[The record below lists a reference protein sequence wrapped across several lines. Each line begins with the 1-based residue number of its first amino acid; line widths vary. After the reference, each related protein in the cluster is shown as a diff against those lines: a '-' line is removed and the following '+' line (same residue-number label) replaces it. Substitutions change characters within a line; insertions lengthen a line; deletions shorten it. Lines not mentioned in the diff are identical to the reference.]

1 MYIWCVRPGLSG
13 TRRWAASHCLFA
25 KLGPRRGCFRANT
38 SSTPWLG
45 ALTVHSG
52 EYLARGDPSRAG
64 RGGGLPRIAYSRS
77 WAVDAAIFVP
87 APRISSVLA
96 HSPSKAALTWRV
108 RTHAEWGPAMDSF
121 TLRIRVIGPSTRRY
135 HNDASKIP
143 SFDTF
148 TLESDVL
155 LVRETGAER
164 DTALGCLAL
173 RIREI
178 GPSARR
184 FSCQHVEYSLVWRT
198 HRP

>member
-1 MYIWCVRPGLSG
+1 
-13 TRRWAASHCLFA
+13 
-25 KLGPRRGCFRANT
+25 
-38 SSTPWLG
+38 
-45 ALTVHSG
+45 
-52 EYLARGDPSRAG
+52 
-64 RGGGLPRIAYSRS
+64 
-77 WAVDAAIFVP
+77 
-87 APRISSVLA
+87 
-96 HSPSKAALTWRV
+96 
-108 RTHAEWGPAMDSF
+108 MDSF

-173 RIREI
+173 LIREI
-178 GPSARR
+178 GPSARL
-184 FSCQHVEYSLVWRT
+184 FSCQHVEYSLAWRA